1 MNAKNTKNSPIHEN
15 ADENI
20 TCDFGDGDISRFR
33 SRLPHGHTVS
43 SIIVRFSLLQGTLTE
58 NGSLA
63 EDQKAALFEELANR
77 ENTMRAEVEA
87 KRSQQLAAVKS
98 RLAAQR
104 ARQMEE
110 LRERQE
116 RDKMEVR
123 LYRSHRGRH
132 FLVLYRGVI
141 SHRTQISITI
151 LPKSFN
157 PKFCSLDYQMCQ
169 CLSA

>member
-1 MNAKNTKNSPIHEN
+1 M
-15 ADENI
+15 
-20 TCDFGDGDISRFR
+20 F
-33 SRLPHGHTVS
+33 
-43 SIIVRFSLLQGTLTE
+43 QGTLAE

-98 RLAAQR
+98 RMAAQR

-123 LYRSHRGRH
+123 LYIYIYIIIGHMG
-132 FLVLYRGVI
+132 
-141 SHRTQISITI
+141 
-151 LPKSFN
+151 
-157 PKFCSLDYQMCQ
+157 
-169 CLSA
+169 

>member
-1 MNAKNTKNSPIHEN
+1 M
-15 ADENI
+15 
-20 TCDFGDGDISRFR
+20 F
-33 SRLPHGHTVS
+33 
-43 SIIVRFSLLQGTLTE
+43 QGTLAE

-98 RLAAQR
+98 RMAAQR

-123 LYRSHRGRH
+123 LYRSHRAET
-132 FLVLYRGVI
+132 FF
-141 SHRTQISITI
+141 S
-151 LPKSFN
+151 
-157 PKFCSLDYQMCQ
+157 SL
-169 CLSA
+169 